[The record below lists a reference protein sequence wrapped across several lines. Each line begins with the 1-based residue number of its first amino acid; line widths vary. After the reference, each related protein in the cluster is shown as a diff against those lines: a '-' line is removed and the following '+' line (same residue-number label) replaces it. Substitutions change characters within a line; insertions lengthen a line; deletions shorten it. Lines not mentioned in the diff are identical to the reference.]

1 MDRRTD
7 SRARFSNISLIRSPW
22 FVRGSH
28 YCVSYRRNITSLLLT
43 VVRANYLSNKFSK
56 KKKEKIDSLP
66 LHDDRLTMRR
76 ISKKTVL
83 SLSFSSKRW
92 NRKIGILRRIYESCD
107 EARMEDVC
115 REIFHGRVFVRISRG
130 RVEDNDFNIRL
141 INYSRLGRVKRS
153 EHSCVRPINYAWNP
167 PGWLARR

>member
-56 KKKEKIDSLP
+56 KKKGKNWFVASSRWSINHASNFEKNCSF
-66 LHDDRLTMRR
+66 
-76 ISKKTVL
+76 
-83 SLSFSSKRW
+83 SFSSKRW